1 MFLNEKSKR
10 NFWVMALFLLAL
22 PLFVWSCRGNAG
34 NQAEEQQPEKTE
46 EPATEHPADSEHP
59 SEHPE
64 GSEHPDSE

>member
-1 MFLNEKSKR
+1 MFMNEKTKR

-22 PLFVWSCRGNAG
+22 PLLVWSCRNAA
-34 NQAEEQQPEKTE
+34 NQAEEKQPEK
-46 EPATEHPADSEHP
+46 TEHPADSEHP